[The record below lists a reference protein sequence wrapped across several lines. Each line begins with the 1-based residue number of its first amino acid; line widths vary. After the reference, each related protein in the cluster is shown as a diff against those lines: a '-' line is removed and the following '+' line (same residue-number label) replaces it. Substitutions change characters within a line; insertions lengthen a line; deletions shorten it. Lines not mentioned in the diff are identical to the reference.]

1 MLVQI
6 LQFILSITLL
16 VLIHEFGHYIFA
28 KLFGVR
34 VEKFYIFFN
43 PGFSLYKKKI
53 GETEYGIGWLPL
65 GGYVKLAGMIDESLD
80 KKQLEREPQPWEF
93 RSKPAWQRL
102 IIMLGGIIMNFLL
115 AFLIYIFILVHWGT
129 NYLPAN
135 EVKSIMVDS
144 LGQEL
149 GLRNGD
155 RILTVNG
162 KQPKKF
168 KEIYLSL
175 ILDDPHTMTLL
186 RGDTDTVYLVFDNEK
201 IARILQHGQF
211 FMPSLPFVI
220 AGFTDSSVARKAGM
234 QIGDSIVAI
243 DSIPVIN
250 FYHAK
255 ELLSQFK
262 GKTVDFHIVRHGK
275 DTVVTLTIP
284 ESGLIGVFI
293 DTDLSKYYKIATEHY
308 SFWQA
313 IPAGIKLT
321 FSQIGSY
328 LKQFK
333 LLFQPKTKAYKSV
346 GSFIAIGSLF
356 PRSWDWLH
364 FWSLTAFLSIILA
377 VINLFP
383 IPGLD
388 GGHALFAIFEMI
400 TGRRPSDKFLE
411 YAQIIGMILLL
422 LLILLAFWNDLTR
435 FVFKH

>member
-1 MLVQI
+1 M
-6 LQFILSITLL
+6 
-16 VLIHEFGHYIFA
+16 
-28 KLFGVR
+28 
-34 VEKFYIFFN
+34 
-43 PGFSLYKKKI
+43 
-53 GETEYGIGWLPL
+53 
-65 GGYVKLAGMIDESLD
+65 
-80 KKQLEREPQPWEF
+80 
-93 RSKPAWQRL
+93 
-102 IIMLGGIIMNFLL
+102 
-115 AFLIYIFILVHWGT
+115 
-129 NYLPAN
+129 
-135 EVKSIMVDS
+135 
-144 LGQEL
+144 
-149 GLRNGD
+149 
-155 RILTVNG
+155 
-162 KQPKKF
+162 
-168 KEIYLSL
+168 
-175 ILDDPHTMTLL
+175 
-186 RGDTDTVYLVFDNEK
+186 
-201 IARILQHGQF
+201 
-211 FMPSLPFVI
+211 
-220 AGFTDSSVARKAGM
+220 
-234 QIGDSIVAI
+234 AI
-243 DSIPVIN
+243 DSVPVIN
-250 FYHAK
+250 FYQAK
-255 ELLSQFK
+255 ELLSKSK
-262 GKTVDFHIVRHGK
+262 GKTVDFHIVRNGK